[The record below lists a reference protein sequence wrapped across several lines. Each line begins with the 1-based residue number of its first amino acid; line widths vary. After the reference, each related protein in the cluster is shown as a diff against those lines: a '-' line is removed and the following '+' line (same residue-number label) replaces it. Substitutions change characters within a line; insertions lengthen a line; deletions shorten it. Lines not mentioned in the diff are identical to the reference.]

1 MGIVDNDC
9 LECRN
14 RSVSVITGIEVQD
27 MFFGHLGRIVFE
39 RQIQAMH
46 FDRLLPSVAIVGAA
60 VVLLVAVGMTAT

>member
-1 MGIVDNDC
+1 
-9 LECRN
+9 
-14 RSVSVITGIEVQD
+14 